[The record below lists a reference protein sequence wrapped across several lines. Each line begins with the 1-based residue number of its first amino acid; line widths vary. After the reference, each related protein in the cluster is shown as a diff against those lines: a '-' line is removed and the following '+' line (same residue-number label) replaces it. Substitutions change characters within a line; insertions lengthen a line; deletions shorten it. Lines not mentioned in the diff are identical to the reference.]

1 MPNHGSNHD
10 AKPKPMSGGAK
21 SKKTKSK
28 TKKSSMKSSK
38 KSMKSSM
45 SSSSSSGQMAYC
57 MHGCKKMVKMV
68 DATKKI
74 ITMKN
79 GNKRAQMVGKCAHC
93 SGKVYALVKM

>member
-28 TKKSSMKSSK
+28 KSSMKSSK
-38 KSMKSSM
+38 KSMKSGM

-68 DATKKI
+68 DATKKV

-93 SGKVYALVKM
+93 GGKVFAFVKM